1 MNIHEFQR
9 FLNICISKYDRSIWM
24 TKWRNSQKCILQPA
38 VSAWS
43 SRLPKAVFKLDFLF
57 SLCKPLIP
65 SLSSRL
71 LMIHYPTALHG
82 HNSYKL
88 LLYSHI
94 NISCFSLPT
103 LHIWNERRILIFF
116 WYFISYTTCQLDKDI
131 HYNIFHSIQ
140 NCDCD

>member
-1 MNIHEFQR
+1 
-9 FLNICISKYDRSIWM
+9 M

-38 VSAWS
+38 VFAWS
-43 SRLPKAVFKLDFLF
+43 SRLPQAVFKLDFLF
-57 SLCKPLIP
+57 SLSKPLIP
-65 SLSSRL
+65 SLSSRR

-116 WYFISYTTCQLDKDI
+116 GTSFHTPRASWTRTFITTFFIQYKI
-131 HYNIFHSIQ
+131 VIVTKAHSVG
-140 NCDCD
+140 